1 MKIARVAM
9 SDGRIALVEVVDGT
23 VREFRDASGDD
34 LVEVAMRRGDAH
46 RYVRGTLSFH
56 EVRFLAPVPS
66 PPTVRDFMAFEQHVK
81 VAVESTG
88 KSVDPL
94 WYEMPVFYFSNPG
107 AMLGPGDEIAFPSQA
122 RGWDFELEV
131 ACVIGDAVR
140 DTDPED
146 ARVMDK
152 IAGFTLLNDWSARDI
167 GSREMRLGLGPAK
180 AKDFGTSLGP
190 WLATPDEFS
199 TQHAGRFDEPLTAT
213 VNGTKYSEDTT
224 ASMHFSWLDLI
235 ARASQQAWLRPGDV
249 LGSGTCGTGCLLE
262 LRITHGREKFPWLQP
277 GDLVTMSSPTL
288 GELTNTVGPRR

>member
-9 SDGRIALVEVVDGT
+9 SDGRTALVEVLDGT
-23 VREFRDASGDD
+23 VREFKDASADD
-34 LVEVAMRRGDAH
+34 LVEVAMRRGEVQ
-46 RYVRGTLSFH
+46 RYVQRVASFD
-56 EVRFLAPVPS
+56 EVKFLAPVVS

-107 AMLGPGDEIAFPSQA
+107 AVLGPGDEVVFPSHA
-122 RGWDFELEV
+122 KSWDFELEV
-131 ACVIGDAVR
+131 GCVIGAAIRDA
-140 DTDPED
+140 DPED
-146 ARVMDK
+146 ASVMDQ

-180 AKDFGTSLGP
+180 AKDFATSLGP

-199 TQHAGRFDEPLTAT
+199 TEPAGRFDERLTAT
-213 VNGTKYSEDTT
+213 VNGTRYSDDTT

-235 ARASQQAWLRPGDV
+235 ARASQGVSLLPGDV

-262 LRITHGREKFPWLQP
+262 LRITHGREMYPWLRP
-277 GDLVTMSSPTL
+277 GDVVSISSPTL
-288 GELTNTVGPRR
+288 GVLTNTVGPGR